1 MALAAPQDILRE
13 GAAAGAEMVRGL
25 PAVRYLARWEGDRLL
40 LMKQICSL
48 EQGKLGRNM
57 ASTIAVCAS
66 QQHPCQQLY
75 DPA

>member
-13 GAAAGAEMVRGL
+13 GAVAGAEMVRGL
-25 PAVRYLARWEGDRLL
+25 PAVRYLRRWEGDRLL
-40 LMKQICSL
+40 LMKQSWGSWG
-48 EQGKLGRNM
+48 ETWR
-57 ASTIAVCAS
+57 AVCAS